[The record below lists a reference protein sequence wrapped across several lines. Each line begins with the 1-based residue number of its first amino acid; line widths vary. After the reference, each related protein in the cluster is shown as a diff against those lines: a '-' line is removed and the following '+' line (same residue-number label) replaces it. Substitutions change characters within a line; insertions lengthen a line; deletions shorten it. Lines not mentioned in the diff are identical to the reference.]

1 MLATTEIRAGRTH
14 RSSAKPKGSSTELS
28 EALGYCVEADGDVG
42 VVVGVP
48 LAGQPRPLVLVVRD
62 GDRVHFVSVRR
73 VASVLADERRV
84 LLRPAE
90 ERHER

>member
-1 MLATTEIRAGRTH
+1 
-14 RSSAKPKGSSTELS
+14 
-28 EALGYCVEADGDVG
+28 
-42 VVVGVP
+42 
-48 LAGQPRPLVLVVRD
+48 
-62 GDRVHFVSVRR
+62 VHFVSVRR